1 MNKQVTREDVARE
14 AGVSVAAVS
23 RALNNSGYV
32 KKEKKEVKKRVQ
44 IKKKKK
50 RLL

>member
-32 KKEKKEVKKRVQ
+32 KKEKKEKSTAPLTSKEKKNV
-44 IKKKKK
+44 
-50 RLL
+50 